1 MAYKFDCTNVVPGCE
16 GTVRGE
22 TEEQVLQAAAEHASD
37 AHGMDDLSD
46 EVVEKVKASIVE
58 ER

>member
-1 MAYKFDCTNVVPGCE
+1 MSYKFDCTNVVPGCE

-22 TEEQVLQAAAEHASD
+22 SEEEVLQAAAEHASE
-37 AHGMDDLSD
+37 AHGLDELPD

-58 ER
+58 E

>member
-16 GTVRGE
+16 GTVHGD
-22 TEEQVLQAAAEHASD
+22 TKEEVLQAAAQHASD
-37 AHGMDDLSD
+37 AHDMADLPD

-58 ER
+58 E